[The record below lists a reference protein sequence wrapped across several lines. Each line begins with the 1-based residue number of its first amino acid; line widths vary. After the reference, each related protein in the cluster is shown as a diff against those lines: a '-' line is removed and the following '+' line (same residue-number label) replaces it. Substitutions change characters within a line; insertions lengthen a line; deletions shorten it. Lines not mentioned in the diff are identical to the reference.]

1 MIFNYIY
8 YLFIITSLTMYTA
21 LSDTECKNT
30 QSHSDRRINKNQFRL
45 VQYNMEWV
53 FVDYYKNADCPGNGC
68 TWKNESDINTHIS
81 YLTDTINKLEPDIM
95 NICEIEGCD
104 ELNRLISNTSSSYNP
119 YLIKGTDTSTG
130 QNVGML
136 TKIDPDINLYRSDLH
151 ANYPIPNSK
160 CNYTGSSGSS
170 GVSKH
175 YITEFTIQ
183 DTKVAMIAAHLLS
196 MPTDPYRCTKREAQ
210 ATVLQN
216 IIKDYINKNYEI
228 IFLGDLNDY
237 DKDILDV
244 NNNIPTS
251 QVLDILKGTY
261 SDDYTLY
268 SVSENIPQ
276 SERYSNWWDSEN
288 NCKDLPQNYAL
299 IDHILTTSNLK
310 NKIQNAFIY
319 HGYKE
324 YCGKWNSDH
333 YPVVVDFVL

>member
-1 MIFNYIY
+1 
-8 YLFIITSLTMYTA
+8 
-21 LSDTECKNT
+21 
-30 QSHSDRRINKNQFRL
+30 
-45 VQYNMEWV
+45 
-53 FVDYYKNADCPGNGC
+53 
-68 TWKNESDINTHIS
+68 
-81 YLTDTINKLEPDIM
+81 M

-104 ELNRLISNTSSSYNP
+104 ELNRLISNNSSSYNP
-119 YLIKGTDTSTG
+119 YLIKGTDTTTG

-151 ANYPIPNSK
+151 VGYPIPNSK
-160 CNYTGSSGSS
+160 CNYSGDSGLY

-183 DTKVAMIAAHLLS
+183 DTKIAMISAHLLS

-210 ATVLQN
+210 AMVLQN

-237 DKDILDV
+237 DKDILDI

-261 SDDYTLY
+261 IDDYTLY

-288 NCKDLPQNYAL
+288 NCKDLSQNYAL
-299 IDHILTTSNLK
+299 IDHIL
-310 NKIQNAFIY
+310 Y
-319 HGYKE
+319 
-324 YCGKWNSDH
+324 
-333 YPVVVDFVL
+333 

>member
-21 LSDTECKNT
+21 LSDTECKNI

-183 DTKVAMIAAHLLS
+183 DTKIAMIAAHLLS
-196 MPTDPYRCTKREAQ
+196 IPTDPYRCSKREAQ
-210 ATVLQN
+210 SMVLQN

-261 SDDYTLY
+261 IDDYTLY